1 MEKRHDEMGIPRY
14 KQKSMV
20 GDYSSVELTKTIIH
34 ASPFKVH
41 CSFCM
46 GPVTRRHLCCSLG
59 LLGNIQ
65 NNVKCS
71 AVLLSLKCFAYFF
84 FGEVFTY
91 PQCRLQTGSCLD
103 SWEASPTAS
112 CGAEP
117 TCRASAALSVAT
129 QHWYRYTCNCCK
141 LQHLHMRAPEETVLF

>member
-34 ASPFKVH
+34 ASSFKVH

-46 GPVTRRHLCCSLG
+46 GPVTRRHLRCSLG

-65 NNVKCS
+65 NNVKRS

-84 FGEVFTY
+84 LEKCLHTPSAG
-91 PQCRLQTGSCLD
+91 CLD

-112 CGAEP
+112 CGDEP

>member
-46 GPVTRRHLCCSLG
+46 GPVTRRHLRCSLG

-65 NNVKCS
+65 NNVKRS

-84 FGEVFTY
+84 WRSVYIPPVQAAWILGKHL
-91 PQCRLQTGSCLD
+91 PQLHVVMSPLVGLLQLCL
-103 SWEASPTAS
+103 
-112 CGAEP
+112 
-117 TCRASAALSVAT
+117 
-129 QHWYRYTCNCCK
+129 
-141 LQHLHMRAPEETVLF
+141 

>member
-84 FGEVFTY
+84 LEKCLHTPSAGCRQDPAWILGKHL
-91 PQCRLQTGSCLD
+91 PQLHVVLSPLAGLLQLCL
-103 SWEASPTAS
+103 
-112 CGAEP
+112 
-117 TCRASAALSVAT
+117 
-129 QHWYRYTCNCCK
+129 
-141 LQHLHMRAPEETVLF
+141 

>member
-14 KQKSMV
+14 KQRSVV

-34 ASPFKVH
+34 ASPFKVYRL
-41 CSFCM
+41 FLMFWM
-46 GPVTRRHLCCSLG
+46 GPVTHYHLCCSLG
-59 LLGNIQ
+59 LLGNIP

-71 AVLLSLKCFAYFF
+71 AVLLSLKCFAYIFWRSVYIPPVQAADRILPGF
-84 FGEVFTY
+84 
-91 PQCRLQTGSCLD
+91 LGSI
-103 SWEASPTAS
+103 SHSFMW
-112 CGAEP
+112 
-117 TCRASAALSVAT
+117 CRASAALSVAT